1 LTADVKRHIPAGKR
15 DFFLVVWFFRS
26 LFFFFFFL
34 FRAGSLESCVENN
47 VKKKTRSALVTQK
60 TSPILL
66 RRLPLFLFDLGTR
79 SSASDASSE
88 SIEISISFGLGF
100 SLVMGA
106 ESGRG
111 SSKSSLAGEAS
122 GQILA
127 GDSGLWRGKTEL
139 FALVRP

>member
-60 TSPILL
+60 TSPVLLLL
-66 RRLPLFLFDLGTR
+66 RRLPLFLFDLGAR

-88 SIEISISFGLGF
+88 PIEISISSGLGF
-100 SLVMGA
+100 SSVMGA

-111 SSKSSLAGEAS
+111 SPE
-122 GQILA
+122 
-127 GDSGLWRGKTEL
+127 
-139 FALVRP
+139 RPPARF